1 MSINYHSKRRLK
13 SFQNRKVREALP
25 EFYTSEFPKLVTFL
39 EKYYDF
45 LDSADG
51 AHAFGH
57 DNHQLF
63 AKKDIGEMPAD
74 LLNNL
79 VTELGGG
86 LKTGDNF
93 TNTRYA
99 LTRLA
104 DLARLKGSRFSLEE
118 FFRLFFQQRAEVEY
132 GKASIFKVGEA
143 TSQIGVDSIKY
154 IQNNDIYQTFGLLIK
169 TGISVDTWS
178 ELYKKFVH
186 PSGFYFAGQVV
197 SDTEAS
203 VFPSAPLV
211 LADSSP
217 GPSVISQAAITM
229 ATPFIQFTTLID
241 SADKSVRSN
250 LNEIV
255 SDYQGLTLA
264 QLDTTYH
271 TLKQVITP
279 NSFTF
284 DDSSIRDSDETGIN
298 ATPDFSITLE
308 TMDNQIFTRRVT
320 DSSF

>member
-45 LDSADG
+45 LDSSDG
-51 AHAFGH
+51 THAFGH
-57 DNHQLF
+57 DNRKLF
-63 AKKDIGEMPAD
+63 PKKDIAEMPED
-74 LLNNL
+74 LLDNL

-86 LKTGDNF
+86 LKSGGNF
-93 TNTRYA
+93 TDTRYA

-104 DLARLKGSRFSLEE
+104 ELARLKGSRFSLEE
-118 FFRLFFQQRAEVEY
+118 FFRLFFQQRAEIEY

-143 TSQIGVDSIKY
+143 SSQIGVESIKF
-154 IQNNDIYQTFGLLIK
+154 IQNDEIFQTFGLLIK

-197 SDTEAS
+197 SDTEA
-203 VFPSAPLV
+203 VAAPLAPLV
-211 LADSSP
+211 LFDSSP
-217 GPSVISQAAITM
+217 GPSVISEASIPISL
-229 ATPFIQFTTLID
+229 PFVQLTSLID
-241 SADKSVRSN
+241 SGGGTVRSN
-250 LNEIV
+250 LDELV
-255 SDYQGLTLA
+255 SDYQGFTLA

-284 DDSSIRDSDETGIN
+284 DDSSIRDSDEN
-298 ATPDFSITLE
+298 ATPDFSMTLE